1 MKTAADKDRHNW
13 LARQVIGVLCALI
26 RIYQL
31 TLSPYIGGQCRFY
44 PTCSHYAAEAIRSHG
59 PLTGSWLAMRRL
71 SKCHPF
77 NQGGV
82 DPVPDRHCQH

>member
-1 MKTAADKDRHNW
+1 MSGKELSSAIAGVVST
-13 LARQVIGVLCALI
+13 VLCGMI
-26 RIYQL
+26 RLYQL

-44 PTCSHYAAEAIRSHG
+44 PTCSHYTMEAIKTHG
-59 PLTGSWLAMRRL
+59 PVRGLGLGMRRL
-71 SKCHPF
+71 SKCHPY